1 MIFIQLSSVINRIE
15 SYEEMLRNQEKI
27 EKIMIE
33 TNIRE
38 KTELKNE
45 IINENSLNNND
56 KAIYVFNKKVMK

>member
-1 MIFIQLSSVINRIE
+1 
-15 SYEEMLRNQEKI
+15 MLRNQEKI

>member
-45 IINENSLNNND
+45 IINENSLINND